1 MIQTCMQP
9 VEDVE
14 IVVEREEGVNNLCDK
29 PIIM

>member
-1 MIQTCMQP
+1 MQP